1 MKFEAS
7 SDAGRVVAEAVNPAT
22 CRRAPPGMGSRLG
35 PSYLACQRQR
45 NSTRGRRERWTTPRT
60 RMVDSFLDIGTARR
74 RSQRRSLTPRRS
86 SSRQSPQCG
95 LNREGANNA
104 HRRPPTFAPR
114 PVATPRRPRHPARAS
129 GAALAAGVPASTALG
144 TLPAAAAPP
153 EATILVANFGSD
165 NPASYTLA
173 GEGSALPDVHVLG
186 QGFSG
191 PDAIA
196 VAGNDVFVANQN
208 SNSVTE
214 LNASTGA
221 AVRVVSGAAYQI
233 TYPLTLAV
241 AGNDLFVANGGS
253 ADGSVTKLKASTGTL
268 VKVIAGP
275 PPRFGP

>member
-1 MKFEAS
+1 MPTAARLLS
-7 SDAGRVVAEAVNPAT
+7 HPVPSRPLGAHDILPGPAEPLWLPGYRPA
-22 CRRAPPGMGSRLG
+22 RPWAPCP
-35 PSYLACQRQR
+35 
-45 NSTRGRRERWTTPRT
+45 
-60 RMVDSFLDIGTARR
+60 
-74 RSQRRSLTPRRS
+74 
-86 SSRQSPQCG
+86 
-95 LNREGANNA
+95 
-104 HRRPPTFAPR
+104 PR
-114 PVATPRRPRHPARAS
+114 P
-129 GAALAAGVPASTALG
+129 L
-144 TLPAAAAPP
+144 PP